1 MVATRELRAVL
12 SRRGFRRMLGVRLS
26 SQFADGLFQAGIG
39 GSVLFNPQMHSSP
52 VSIAAGF
59 AILLLPYSMI
69 GPYVG
74 VFLDRW
80 SRRNILVMA
89 NLTRALL
96 IVPSAALLWFGHADL
111 PFALI
116 ALVIIAVN
124 RFFLACLS
132 ASLRHVVEDERLATA
147 NAVANTLGTIAFTAG
162 LATAVGLLSVVG
174 AKFHG
179 YAIIVLTAL
188 LGYAAS
194 SLLAKVLFHWE
205 ALGPDA
211 ADRQRHSHLSV
222 PQALAVAARGMV
234 DGARHLRSRKV
245 AYYALLAQGGA
256 RGLYGLL
263 TIATLLFAKTMGHG
277 KEFLGLVFAFGA
289 VGALVAALV
298 TPAATR
304 KWGGQLWLLALLAVD
319 AGAIAALT
327 LSFKPWMLLGG
338 VFVLNIASG
347 GMKIVVDTSIQ
358 HECDDEY
365 QGRVFSVNDT
375 AFNSLN
381 VVGLFIGAYLLPVD
395 GRSVLAMVCIAA
407 GYATLATWYFSVLR
421 RGTLIRA

>member
-12 SRRGFRRMLGVRLS
+12 SRRGFRRLLGVRLS

-39 GSVLFNPQMHSSP
+39 GSVLFNPQNETSP
-52 VSIAAGF
+52 VAIAMGF

-80 SRRNILVMA
+80 SRRNILAMA
-89 NLTRALL
+89 NLSRALL
-96 IVPSAALLWFGHADL
+96 IIPAAGLLWFGHSDL
-111 PFALI
+111 PFALV
-116 ALVIIAVN
+116 ALLILAVN

-147 NAVANTLGTIAFTAG
+147 NAVANTMGTMAFTSG
-162 LATAVGLLSVVG
+162 LATAVGLLTLVG

-188 LGYAAS
+188 LGYGAS
-194 SLLAKVLFHWE
+194 SLLAKLLFHWE

-211 ADRQRHSHLSV
+211 ADRLRHSHLSV
-222 PQALAVAARGMV
+222 PQALVVAARGMV
-234 DGARHLRSRKV
+234 DGARHLSSRKN
-245 AYYALLAQGGA
+245 AYYALLAQGAA

-277 KEFLGLVFAFGA
+277 KEFLGLVFACGA
-289 VGALVAALV
+289 IGALVAALI

-304 KWGGQLWLLALLAVD
+304 RWGGARWLLALLVVD
-319 AGAIAALT
+319 AVAIGT
-327 LSFKPWMLLGG
+327 MTPSFEPLLLLAG
-338 VFVLNIASG
+338 VFVLNIASM

-381 VVGLFIGAYLLPVD
+381 VVGLFIGAYLLPAN
-395 GRSVLAMVCIAA
+395 GKSVITMFCIAV
-407 GYATLATWYFSVLR
+407 GYAALATWYFSVQR